1 MNVCIS
7 ADCAMQF
14 YACVCM
20 SVMLCAMLA
29 QQRGQNL
36 PRGGDDCGL
45 SGGRFA
51 QQVTIASAGR
61 LVAYIALTAALAR
74 YAKDKGAFITTRQ
87 RLGQTIK
94 DTASM
99 HTDATSAWRCLS

>member
-29 QQRGQNL
+29 RQRGQNV
-36 PRGGDDCGL
+36 PRGDNCGL
-45 SGGRFA
+45 SGNRFA
-51 QQVTIASAGR
+51 QKVTIASVGR
-61 LVAYIALTAALAR
+61 LAAHIAFTAALAH
-74 YAKDKGAFITTRQ
+74 YAKDKGAFITARQ